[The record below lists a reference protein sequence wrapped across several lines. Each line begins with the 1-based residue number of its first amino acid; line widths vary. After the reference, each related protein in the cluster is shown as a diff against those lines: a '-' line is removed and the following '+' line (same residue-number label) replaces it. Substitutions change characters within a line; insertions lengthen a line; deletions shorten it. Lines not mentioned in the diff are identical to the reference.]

1 MKFIFECDVHG
12 VKCGHDVEC
21 VPRWGADLCEMWS
34 DVNVFRHGVIEMQ
47 NV

>member
-21 VPRWGADLCEMWS
+21 VPRWGAVERFLRNVVRCECFQTWC
-34 DVNVFRHGVIEMQ
+34 N
-47 NV
+47 